1 MTSGPH
7 SADSRLDSAVDGRQD
22 SRQDGRSATTEAE
35 VHHDHRDVTGGWLR
49 PAVFGAMDGLIS
61 NFSLISGFAGAHAVR
76 HLVIL
81 SGLGGLVAGAFSM
94 AVGEYVSVASQGD
107 LARAEIEIERHEIRH
122 NADAER
128 EELAELYISRGVEPA
143 LAREV
148 ARQLS
153 HDPDQALEIHA
164 REELGVSA
172 DDLPSPILAATSS
185 FASFALGAVLPLL
198 PFVFGA
204 SALFPAAIVA
214 GVSLFGAGALVARIT
229 VRPWWYGGLR
239 QLFFGAAAAAIT
251 FGVGAA
257 IGTHIS

>member
-1 MTSGPH
+1 
-7 SADSRLDSAVDGRQD
+7 V
-22 SRQDGRSATTEAE
+22 TTEHDEASSSARAE
-35 VHHDHRDVTGGWLR
+35 VHHAHRDVTGGWLR

-107 LARAEIEIERHEIRH
+107 LARAEIDIERHELHH
-122 NADAER
+122 NAEAER
-128 EELAELYISRGVEPA
+128 TELAELYISRGVEPP
-143 LAREV
+143 LAHEV

-153 HDPDQALEIHA
+153 NDPERALQIHA
-164 REELGVSA
+164 REELGVST
-172 DDLPSPILAATSS
+172 DDLPSPLLAAGSS
-185 FASFALGAVLPLL
+185 FVSFSVGAVLPLL

-214 GVSLFGAGALVARIT
+214 GIALFVAGALVARIT
-229 VRPWWYGGLR
+229 VRTWWFGGFR
-239 QLFFGAAAAAIT
+239 QLLLGATAAAIT

>member
-1 MTSGPH
+1 MTNAGEAPSAAQAPERPEIHH
-7 SADSRLDSAVDGRQD
+7 S
-22 SRQDGRSATTEAE
+22 
-35 VHHDHRDVTGGWLR
+35 HRDVTGGWLR

-61 NFSLISGFAGAHAVR
+61 NFSLISGFAGAHAAR

-107 LARAEIEIERHEIRH
+107 LARAEIAIERHELRH
-122 NADAER
+122 NAAAER
-128 EELAELYISRGVEPA
+128 AELAELYISRGVEPD
-143 LAREV
+143 LAHEV

-153 HDPDQALEIHA
+153 LDPERALEIHS

-172 DDLPSPILAATSS
+172 ETLPSPLLAASSS
-185 FASFALGAVLPLL
+185 FVSFGVGAALPLL

-204 SALFPAAIVA
+204 TALAPAAIVA
-214 GVSLFGAGALVARIT
+214 GAALFGAGAIVARIT
-229 VRPWWYGGLR
+229 ARPWWFGGIR
-239 QLFFGAAAAAIT
+239 QLALGAAAASIT